1 MTCYCGV
8 KLNKGRTFCNLKCQK
23 DYMARGF
30 SAGHDKRKWRL
41 KHEGIGS
48 FENDNRPTGTKGI
61 EQVRTD
67 S

>member
-1 MTCYCGV
+1 
-8 KLNKGRTFCNLKCQK
+8 
-23 DYMARGF
+23 MARGF